1 MAMSEEYGRGDD
13 TDNRRLVTVV
23 IMELDNL
30 FGLPAHP
37 LLVHL
42 PVVMVPIA
50 AAMGILMAVRPAW
63 LDRFGWWLVGTSGLG
78 FLGAIL
84 AAGSGESLEEKVRR
98 SDILEHHTQLGET
111 ARLVAGILFV
121 VALLVVGARHWMRKN
136 AEKSNGVTNFLKS
149 QAGVVVVSAIM
160 VVASGAAAYTMVDA
174 GHQGAKAS
182 WHDVTTGEEKRDDNG
197 PSGEKGESDEG
208 NEQSQ
213 GDGDGDND

>member
-1 MAMSEEYGRGDD
+1 
-13 TDNRRLVTVV
+13 
-23 IMELDNL
+23 MELDNL

-37 LLVHL
+37 LLVHF
-42 PVVMVPIA
+42 PVVVVPIA

-84 AAGSGESLEEKVRR
+84 AAGSGESLEEKVRE
-98 SDILEHHTQLGET
+98 SEVLEHHTQLGET
-111 ARLVAGILFV
+111 ARVVAGILFL
-121 VALLVVGARHWMRKN
+121 VAVLVVGARYWMRKN
-136 AEKSNGVTNFLKS
+136 TEKSNGLTNFLKS

-182 WHDVTTGEEKRDDNG
+182 WQDVTKGEERREGNDHG
-197 PSGEKGESDEG
+197 GEDHDEG
-208 NEQSQ
+208 HADE
-213 GDGDGDND
+213 DGDND